1 MTVCRQCGS
10 ANETGTKKCFKCGS
24 ALIAPHMAGKIPC
37 VNHANREATTS
48 CAACATRLCDRCA
61 HNLEGIDYCEACAPE
76 GAVPAEKDEDYEKVP
91 VIESSGAE
99 RARFAARLLGALC
112 DFAVVCGLSALV
124 LLVFVALNK
133 WSWAF
138 VRQPKSPLFIGFLF
152 AALLVSVAYQVI
164 LISMDGR
171 TLGKY
176 IATVIVL
183 RRDGTIAPLSAVL
196 VRGLASV
203 LSGAV
208 FGLGYAWAL
217 FDAEGETWHDKLSG
231 TYAFRYR
238 DTT

>member
-10 ANETGTKKCFKCGS
+10 ANDTGSKKCFKCGS
-24 ALIAPHMAGKIPC
+24 QLIAPHMAGKIPC

-48 CAACATRLCDRCA
+48 CAACGTRLCDRCA

-91 VIESSGAE
+91 VIASSGAE
-99 RARFAARLLGALC
+99 RARFPARLLGALC
-112 DFAVVCGLSALV
+112 DFVVVCGLSALA
-124 LLVFVALNK
+124 LLALVALNK

-138 VRQPKSPLFIGFLF
+138 VRNPKSPLFILF
-152 AALLVSVAYQVI
+152 AVVAVLLAVAYQVV

-183 RRDGTIAPLSAVL
+183 RKDGTIAPLSAVL
-196 VRGLASV
+196 VRGFASL
-203 LSGAV
+203 LSAGAL
-208 FGLGYAWAL
+208 GLGYAWAL
-217 FDAEGETWHDKLSG
+217 WDEDGETWHDKLSG